1 MLQNRPNISPYS
13 ISPHSKWNVPRAF
26 VGFWGDGT
34 EPGNYFQ
41 SYFVFLRFAL
51 NVWND
56 YQVYYCISSMIY
68 ISLGQDLCN
77 VAVEGLRWGLPTSST
92 NLCGRQFMLW
102 SESRVQEVLSSS
114 PSPLHAWRVSRRCRM
129 LCFQTLLW
137 AHGLNFHQSWRQ
149 GGRWLRWH
157 KSRAGEKSSLY
168 PAASSLTGEEG
179 SPICSGSARACK
191 IALAQICAHPIW
203 HGCVGM
209 TAEEPCDPKRA
220 LFFSHAIIS
229 SGNTC
234 LCSLV
239 LLQPISTWKAVTIC
253 T

>member
-1 MLQNRPNISPYS
+1 MGLAHQFHRS
-13 ISPHSKWNVPRAF
+13 
-26 VGFWGDGT
+26 
-34 EPGNYFQ
+34 
-41 SYFVFLRFAL
+41 
-51 NVWND
+51 VWNA
-56 YQVYYCISSMIY
+56 VYALTRIPS
-68 ISLGQDLCN
+68 
-77 VAVEGLRWGLPTSST
+77 A
-92 NLCGRQFMLW
+92 GR
-102 SESRVQEVLSSS
+102 SVLITFSS
-114 PSPLHAWRVSRRCRM
+114 PCRRCRM

-209 TAEEPCDPKRA
+209 AAEEPCDPKRA

-239 LLQPISTWKAVTIC
+239 LLQPISTWKAVTLC

>member
-92 NLCGRQFMLW
+92 ICVEGSLC
-102 SESRVQEVLSSS
+102 SEVNPECRKFCPHHLLLSTHGVWAGDAECCVFKPCFGLTGWTFTS
-114 PSPLHAWRVSRRCRM
+114 P
-129 LCFQTLLW
+129 
-137 AHGLNFHQSWRQ
+137 
-149 GGRWLRWH
+149 GGRVAGDFDGTRAEQG
-157 KSRAGEKSSLY
+157 KSQAFIPQRA
-168 PAASSLTGEEG
+168 
-179 SPICSGSARACK
+179 
-191 IALAQICAHPIW
+191 
-203 HGCVGM
+203 V
-209 TAEEPCDPKRA
+209 
-220 LFFSHAIIS
+220 
-229 SGNTC
+229 
-234 LCSLV
+234 
-239 LLQPISTWKAVTIC
+239 
-253 T
+253 